1 MPHFRFLFVGRC
13 VEKEF
18 ANAHDTAFLEIFLQ
32 QRKDLLELRVLG
44 IVLCRNILASNVDCV
59 QVGLS
64 TKRMDLIRLCCQGK
78 YKLVKEK
85 VTGVYQMAVILIM
98 KMVQSQTPR

>member
-1 MPHFRFLFVGRC
+1 
-13 VEKEF
+13 
-18 ANAHDTAFLEIFLQ
+18 
-32 QRKDLLELRVLG
+32 
-44 IVLCRNILASNVDCV
+44 
-59 QVGLS
+59 
-64 TKRMDLIRLCCQGK
+64 LCCQGK